1 MSSLCDD
8 SATAPSAVPAWFA
21 DAHAAL
27 PQPHDS
33 DPGED
38 VPWSMPIV
46 LHIPK
51 PERPARTPLLEAA
64 AKAVVA
70 ACLDER
76 AGDPEGI
83 ADSEDPE
90 DSATS
95 GNTAFDPA
103 TAPDARY
110 SRNLRSWYG
119 ERIRK
124 IARRARGTQWERVQ
138 SLPGVTVSV
147 AGASARALVPAPVGE
162 EDRLVAKLQ
171 IGGTEL
177 PHDAAPGAPDE
188 TTPII
193 WVDADLGMTVGKA
206 AAQVGHGSMLLAAV
220 LGEGPAWRWARD
232 GFPLQVREVPRDELP
247 GAPAAD
253 VVVVDAGFTEIA
265 PGSATVMVTGGRYS
279 GGGAGAGA

>member
-27 PQPHDS
+27 PQPHDR

-64 AKAVVA
+64 ARAVVA

-76 AGDPEGI
+76 A
-83 ADSEDPE
+83 ADL
-90 DSATS
+90 A
-95 GNTAFDPA
+95 GA

-124 IARRARGTQWERVQ
+124 IARRARGTHW
-138 SLPGVTVSV
+138 
-147 AGASARALVPAPVGE
+147 
-162 EDRLVAKLQ
+162 
-171 IGGTEL
+171 
-177 PHDAAPGAPDE
+177 
-188 TTPII
+188 
-193 WVDADLGMTVGKA
+193 
-206 AAQVGHGSMLLAAV
+206 
-220 LGEGPAWRWARD
+220 
-232 GFPLQVREVPRDELP
+232 
-247 GAPAAD
+247 
-253 VVVVDAGFTEIA
+253 
-265 PGSATVMVTGGRYS
+265 
-279 GGGAGAGA
+279 

>member
-1 MSSLCDD
+1 MSSLYDD
-8 SATAPSAVPAWFA
+8 SAAAPSAVPAWFA

-27 PQPHDS
+27 PQPHDR

-64 AKAVVA
+64 ARAVVA

-76 AGDPEGI
+76 AAALAG
-83 ADSEDPE
+83 
-90 DSATS
+90 
-95 GNTAFDPA
+95 A

-177 PHDAAPGAPDE
+177 PHDAVPGSLDE
-188 TTPII
+188 ATPII
-193 WVDADLGMTVGKA
+193 WVDSDLGMTVGKA

-220 LGEGPAWRWARD
+220 LGEDAAWRWARD
-232 GFPLQVREVPRDELP
+232 GFPLQVREVPRAELP
-247 GAPAAD
+247 DAPAAD

>member
-27 PQPHDS
+27 PQPHDR

-76 AGDPEGI
+76 A
-83 ADSEDPE
+83 ADL
-90 DSATS
+90 A
-95 GNTAFDPA
+95 GA

-124 IARRARGTQWERVQ
+124 IARRARGTHWERVQ
-138 SLPGVTVSV
+138 SLPGVTVTV
-147 AGASARALVPAPVGE
+147 DGASARALVPAPVGE

-177 PHDAAPGAPDE
+177 PHDAVPGSLDE
-188 TTPII
+188 ATPII
-193 WVDADLGMTVGKA
+193 WVDSDLGMTVGKA

-220 LGEGPAWRWARD
+220 LGEDAAWRWARD
-232 GFPLQVREVPRDELP
+232 GFPLQVREVPRAELP
-247 GAPAAD
+247 DAPAAD